1 MQNKYSSIV
10 IALLLIC
17 FTSSFSQSFHKI
29 DWDERTFTKINDTKN
44 DLLGLFSNH
53 YVEYVNSEFSDRA
66 FIYETLHL
74 KTKVNKMINDGSTD
88 EIIISKINVLE
99 ILDIKARI
107 IKNDSIVIYDFP
119 TMKKFK
125 SEDSN
130 NNFDYYKIPNVGE
143 KDIVEVIHTV
153 KKDFNFNGNK
163 TIEKPYPILSSVFFL
178 IENDFKSNI
187 KIYNSPNSTIID
199 TLFVGKKSKFIKF
212 DNLKGTVN
220 EQYAT
225 PIANKIKVSY
235 QCYTKDE
242 NISQIEYWDNLIK
255 NVEELFFPKIV
266 NQMAAEIIQE
276 IKNSQPTITDNELV
290 FANEIDEY
298 VKNNFVISSEDNQDL
313 NNIDYIF
320 KNKTSNDFS
329 IIQVYT
335 NLLKQAKIDYEV
347 AISCNRYFLK
357 FDPNFFD
364 PNQLREFV
372 IYLPEYE
379 KYISPN
385 RIEYRVSEAPDDLL
399 GNYGVFIEKSLEYYF
414 SEITHSDKSF
424 STIKKDIKISIP
436 RNLKKL
442 KIQESRSFTGYWAIM
457 NRNYIYL
464 SENEKTDFLVDY
476 FTING
481 LENKKVN
488 NYLIEN
494 FNLSD
499 NHNNTPLL
507 INSSL
512 TTTDLIQQKDGKLK
526 LNIGKVI
533 GLQSN
538 LFNENDRINP
548 IEINFPNSYHYKI
561 QIDLPKGLKLIDYT
575 ELNRSNQYVSVDG
588 TLSAEFNSKVR
599 LIDNKIEIIV
609 VEYYKQLK
617 YNKARYL
624 EFREVINAAAEFY
637 ESSMILEKI

>member
-1 MQNKYSSIV
+1 
-10 IALLLIC
+10 
-17 FTSSFSQSFHKI
+17 
-29 DWDERTFTKINDTKN
+29 
-44 DLLGLFSNH
+44 
-53 YVEYVNSEFSDRA
+53 
-66 FIYETLHL
+66 
-74 KTKVNKMINDGSTD
+74 
-88 EIIISKINVLE
+88 
-99 ILDIKARI
+99 
-107 IKNDSIVIYDFP
+107 
-119 TMKKFK
+119 MK
-125 SEDSN
+125 
-130 NNFDYYKIPNVGE
+130 
-143 KDIVEVIHTV
+143 
-153 KKDFNFNGNK
+153 
-163 TIEKPYPILSSVFFL
+163 
-178 IENDFKSNI
+178 
-187 KIYNSPNSTIID
+187 
-199 TLFVGKKSKFIKF
+199 
-212 DNLKGTVN
+212 
-220 EQYAT
+220 
-225 PIANKIKVSY
+225 
-235 QCYTKDE
+235 
-242 NISQIEYWDNLIK
+242 
-255 NVEELFFPKIV
+255 
-266 NQMAAEIIQE
+266 
-276 IKNSQPTITDNELV
+276 
-290 FANEIDEY
+290 
-298 VKNNFVISSEDNQDL
+298 
-313 NNIDYIF
+313 IF

-624 EFREVINAAAEFY
+624 EFREVINTAAEFY